1 VSERAI
7 PPDDISPEEFFTKWA
22 PAAIATD
29 PARSARLGA
38 APIDIEF
45 TLEGEGGGVYGVH
58 IRDSAMQ
65 GSVGPVETPQLR
77 VKTDVATWR
86 ELNRG
91 SLSAPEAF
99 LRRRVKLEGK
109 LFLAVKLHVIL
120 G

>member
-1 VSERAI
+1 VSERAV
-7 PPDDISPEEFFTKWA
+7 PPDDISPEAFFTRWV
-22 PAAIATD
+22 PAAIAGD
-29 PARSARLGA
+29 PARRARLGA

-45 TLEGEGGGVYGVH
+45 TLEGEGGGVYGVR
-58 IRDSAMQ
+58 IRDGAVQ
-65 GSVGPVETPQLR
+65 GSVGPIDEALLR
-77 VKTDVATWR
+77 VRTDVATWR

>member
-1 VSERAI
+1 MSHRAI
-7 PPDDISPEEFFTKWA
+7 PPDDISPEEFFTHWA
-22 PAAIATD
+22 PGAIAAD

-38 APIDIEF
+38 ASIDIEF
-45 TLEGEGGGVYGVH
+45 TLEGEGGGVFAVR
-58 IRDSAMQ
+58 IRDGVML
-65 GSVGPVETPQLR
+65 GSVGTIEQAHLR
-77 VKTDVATWR
+77 VRTDVATWR